1 MSKWLAIVNPRSGG
15 AGPGRRFRRD
25 RVLDRLKEETDHIL
39 FTEYPG
45 HATVLARQAHDCDG
59 VAVMGGDGSVFEV
72 MQGMDRKKQTLA
84 IIPAGRGNSLARD
97 LGLYPHCA
105 DLPFITGFT
114 SRIDLMEAVFHD
126 SNGMRTQV
134 VSASTIS
141 LGYPTEVAIAAG
153 RDFRRFGRLCYSMAA
168 ACVIPARRT
177 VRVRYAGET
186 FAPKQLTGF
195 VVSNTRHAA
204 NFEVFPNA
212 HCDDGLFEA
221 MELTAGFAGQS
232 LHNVSTLSRLHFRSP
247 AIAERLTAVSVAW
260 DEPTELLVDGEI
272 YANVVSLELRVLPA
286 ALACVPRQG

>member
-15 AGPGRRFRRD
+15 AGGRPFRGGRI
-25 RVLDRLKEETDHIL
+25 LDRLKQETDQIL

-45 HATVLARQAHDCDG
+45 HATVMARQAHDCDG
-59 VAVMGGDGSVFEV
+59 FAVMGGDGTVFEV

-84 IIPAGRGNSLARD
+84 LIPTGRGNSLARD
-97 LGLYPHCA
+97 LGLHPCRA
-105 DLPFITGFT
+105 GLPFITGFT

-126 SNGMRTQV
+126 SNGMRNQV

-141 LGYPTEVAIAAG
+141 LGYPTELAIVAG
-153 RDFRRFGRLCYSMAA
+153 RDFRRFGPLCYSMAT
-168 ACVIPARRT
+168 ACVIPVRRG

-195 VVSNTRHAA
+195 VVGNTRNAA

-212 HCDDGLFEA
+212 RCDDGWFEA

-232 LHNVSTLSRLHFRSP
+232 LHNLSTLSRLHFRSP
-247 AIAERLTAVSVAW
+247 AITERLTAVSAAW

-286 ALACVPRQG
+286 ALACASRQG